1 MNKYE
6 VVLSE
11 RVESFL
17 SGLEE
22 SARKKFTKAFSKL
35 EEGHHTGDHFCKLP
49 GTDNIYEFKVQDS
62 GKWYRVLSYPK
73 KSKTGFAFVTTH
85 GFQKQGNKTPKK
97 EIQIAERIRREEQ

>member
-6 VVLSE
+6 VELSE

-49 GTDNIYEFKVQDS
+49 GTDNIYEFRVQDS

-85 GFQKQGNKTPKK
+85 GFQKKGNKTPKK
-97 EIQIAERIRREEQ
+97 EIQIAERIRREEL